1 MLLLQVIFICH
12 MSVIKNLFLITVS
25 PQLGWDEINK
35 SGQTTRMVLRGGVL
49 PMLVALAIASF
60 IPFLYDSEEWTL
72 IHCVIHAIAELSSFV
87 ASLYI
92 TSFVLGGLYGE
103 LSKSHSSTIR
113 MNNYIAYCLMFL
125 IFVEILSNMM
135 AYLFPPVLFLILYL
149 PVIASK
155 GVEYLGV
162 TNEKRATK
170 VVLVSSALMVAI
182 PYIIRTLLE
191 LIIYT
196 GA

>member
-1 MLLLQVIFICH
+1 

-35 SGQTTRMVLRGGVL
+35 SGHTTRMVLQGGFF
-49 PMLVALAIASF
+49 PMLAVLAMASF
-60 IPFLYDSEEWTL
+60 VPYLYDSEEWTVA
-72 IHCVIHAIAELSSFV
+72 HCIVHAIAELSGFV
-87 ASLYI
+87 ATLYI
-92 TSFVLGGLYGE
+92 SSFLLGGFFGE

-113 MNNYIAYCLMFL
+113 MNNFIAYNLMYL
-125 IFVEILSNMM
+125 IFVEILSNLMS
-135 AYLFPPVLFLILYL
+135 YLFPPVLFLFLYL

-155 GVEYLGV
+155 GMGYLGI
-162 TNEKRATK
+162 TDERREAKM
-170 VVLVSSALMVAI
+170 VLISSAIMVAI
-182 PYIIRTLLE
+182 PYVVRKLLE